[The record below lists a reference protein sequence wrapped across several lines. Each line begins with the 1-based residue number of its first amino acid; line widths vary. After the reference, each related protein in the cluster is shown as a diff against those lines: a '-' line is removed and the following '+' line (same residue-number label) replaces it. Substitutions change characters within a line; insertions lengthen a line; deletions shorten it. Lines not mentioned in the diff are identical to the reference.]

1 MCDCGVA
8 ALTTRRRF
16 RRLCREGKNCARIG
30 LAAVWVFLAGEK
42 VVVRRALSRYNFGAC
57 FFGTGGTETFP
68 SHPAPQKG
76 MSFWIYEP
84 RLNLRSGPGTVFAT
98 VMAIFNLHG
107 GVFHTMLH
115 VPVLGALHTITIFC
129 RCVNYSTNERHM
141 RRVMLSCHSLR
152 LMRRN

>member
-8 ALTTRRRF
+8 TLTTRRRF

-76 MSFWIYEP
+76 RLDLRTWAELEKWP
-84 RLNLRSGPGTVFAT
+84 RDRFRNS
-98 VMAIFNLHG
+98 HG
-107 GVFHTMLH
+107 Y
-115 VPVLGALHTITIFC
+115 I
-129 RCVNYSTNERHM
+129 
-141 RRVMLSCHSLR
+141 
-152 LMRRN
+152 